1 MTFPSKQFLKAFSV
15 MLFFFIAFVSQ
26 SIAQK
31 KEPKIKMSFGKGLQF
46 VAGDSLFTLAIN
58 GRIQVLFESNRNLT
72 TKTTQNDF
80 LLRRCRLNIQGIAFT
95 PKLSY
100 RIQLGFASTDMASS
114 NKAEA
119 NNLVL
124 RDAMLFYQATKWLRI
139 GAGQT
144 KLPGNRQRQV
154 SSANLQLVERAIAN
168 NNFTLDRDKG
178 IWIYTNFNIKKYP
191 H

>member
-1 MTFPSKQFLKAFSV
+1 M
-15 MLFFFIAFVSQ
+15 AFVSTE
-26 SIAQK
+26 SFAQK
-31 KEPKIKMSFGKGLQF
+31 KEPKIKMFFGRGLQF

-58 GRIQVLFESNRNLT
+58 GRIQVMFESNSNLT
-72 TKTTQNDF
+72 NKTTQNEF

-95 PKLSY
+95 PRLFY

-124 RDAMLFYQATKWLRI
+124 RDAMLYYQATKWLRI

-178 IWIYTNFNIKKYP
+178 IWIFTNFNIKTCPRQNYP
-191 H
+191 SP